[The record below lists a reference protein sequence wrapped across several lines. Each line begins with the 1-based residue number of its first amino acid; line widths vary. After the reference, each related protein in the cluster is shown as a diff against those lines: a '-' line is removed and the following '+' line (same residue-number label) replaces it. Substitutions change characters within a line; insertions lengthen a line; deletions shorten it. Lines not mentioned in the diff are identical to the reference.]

1 MSINLETVLALL
13 LLTIVGGI
21 PAAAGQNVLSTST
34 TVASNIID
42 LVDNVTESGGGGEE
56 EEETESPLPLEA
68 LEDQS
73 SSPFVDNVTES
84 GGGGEEEEETESPL
98 PLEALE
104 DQSSSPFVDNVTESG
119 GGGEEEEETES
130 PLPLEA
136 LEDQSSS
143 PFVDNVTES
152 GGGAGGE
159 DEEKTE
165 SPLPLEALEDQSSST
180 SVNGDDDTSSVT
192 AGDSTLIN
200 EVELNPSGNDME
212 EGEWIELYNPTSVD
226 INISG
231 FEITPSF
238 QSPTIKLPPDAVI
251 EAGETY
257 VIKLDRPILSNTG
270 ESLVLANA
278 TGDIQDRT
286 PSLVDR
292 SDDDHTWQRIPDGNN
307 EWQFV
312 QNTEGNPNDDDPDTL
327 STILDSVYSG
337 SDVECLGSAG
347 CIEGVA
353 TRIVDGDTLYVR
365 ANGTVYKVD
374 LALTEAPSRNEEMF
388 AESTAFT
395 RDLCLGS
402 TVLVDQDDMLPTS
415 NSGVTGVVYCS
426 SSNLN
431 SELLDNGYAELK
443 TEQCATSE
451 FANEPWVK
459 DHGC

>member
-13 LLTIVGGI
+13 LLPIVGSI
-21 PAAAGQNVLSTST
+21 PSAAGQNALSTT
-34 TVASNIID
+34 TASDIID
-42 LVDNVTESGGGGEE
+42 LVDNVTESEEGGGEE
-56 EEETESPLPLEA
+56 ET
-68 LEDQS
+68 LEDQT

-84 GGGGEEEEETESPL
+84 EEGEEEGGGEEET
-98 PLEALE
+98 LE
-104 DQSSSPFVDNVTESG
+104 DQTSSPFVND
-119 GGGEEEEETES
+119 
-130 PLPLEA
+130 A
-136 LEDQSSS
+136 
-143 PFVDNVTES
+143 
-152 GGGAGGE
+152 
-159 DEEKTE
+159 
-165 SPLPLEALEDQSSST
+165 
-180 SVNGDDDTSSVT
+180 DDDTSSVIE
-192 AGDSTLIN
+192 GESTVMIN

-212 EGEWIELYNPTSVD
+212 EGEWIELYNPTAED

-238 QSPTIKLPPDAVI
+238 QSPTIELPPDAVI

-257 VIKLDRPILSNTG
+257 VIEIDRPMLSNTG

-292 SDDDHTWQRIPDGNN
+292 SDDDRTWQRIPDGNN

-312 QNTEGNPNDDDPDTL
+312 ENTQGNSNDDPDTL

-337 SDVECLGSAG
+337 SDVECLGSAS
-347 CIEGVA
+347 CIEGMA

-365 ANGTVYKVD
+365 ANSTVYKVD
-374 LALTEAPSRNEEMF
+374 LALVEAPSRTEEMF
-388 AESTAFT
+388 VESTAFT

-402 TVLVDQDDMLPTS
+402 TVLVDQDDMLLTS
-415 NSGVTGVVYCS
+415 NSGLIGVVYCS

-431 SELLDNGYAELK
+431 SELLDNGYAELE
-443 TEQCATSE
+443 TEQCTTSE
-451 FANEPWVK
+451 FANERWVK

>member
-1 MSINLETVLALL
+1 
-13 LLTIVGGI
+13 
-21 PAAAGQNVLSTST
+21 
-34 TVASNIID
+34 
-42 LVDNVTESGGGGEE
+42 
-56 EEETESPLPLEA
+56 
-68 LEDQS
+68 
-73 SSPFVDNVTES
+73 
-84 GGGGEEEEETESPL
+84 
-98 PLEALE
+98 
-104 DQSSSPFVDNVTESG
+104 
-119 GGGEEEEETES
+119 
-130 PLPLEA
+130 
-136 LEDQSSS
+136 
-143 PFVDNVTES
+143 
-152 GGGAGGE
+152 
-159 DEEKTE
+159 
-165 SPLPLEALEDQSSST
+165 
-180 SVNGDDDTSSVT
+180 
-192 AGDSTLIN
+192 LIN

-312 QNTEGNPNDDDPDTL
+312 QNTEGNPNDDDSDSRSTTLDSVQNTEGNPNDDPDTL

-415 NSGVTGVVYCS
+415 NSGVTGVIYCS

>member
-1 MSINLETVLALL
+1 VFLVTKRIYIMSINLETVLALL

-42 LVDNVTESGGGGEE
+42 LVDNVTESEAGGGE

-84 GGGGEEEEETESPL
+84 EAGGGEEEE
-98 PLEALE
+98 
-104 DQSSSPFVDNVTESG
+104 
-119 GGGEEEEETES
+119 
-130 PLPLEA
+130 
-136 LEDQSSS
+136 
-143 PFVDNVTES
+143 
-152 GGGAGGE
+152 
-159 DEEKTE
+159 TE

-312 QNTEGNPNDDDPDTL
+312 QNTEGNSNDDDSDTRSTTLDSEEDTPSNPNDDPDTL

-347 CIEGVA
+347 CIEGVG

>member
-21 PAAAGQNVLSTST
+21 PAAAGQNALSTST

-42 LVDNVTESGGGGEE
+42 LVDNVTESGGGGEG

-84 GGGGEEEEETESPL
+84 GGGGE
-98 PLEALE
+98 
-104 DQSSSPFVDNVTESG
+104 
-119 GGGEEEEETES
+119 GEEE
-130 PLPLEA
+130 
-136 LEDQSSS
+136 
-143 PFVDNVTES
+143 
-152 GGGAGGE
+152 
-159 DEEKTE
+159 TE

-180 SVNGDDDTSSVT
+180 SVNGADDTSSVT

-312 QNTEGNPNDDDPDTL
+312 QNTEGNPNDDDSDTRSTTLDSEEDTPSNPNDDPDTL

-365 ANGTVYKVD
+365 ANGTVYKVN

>member
-1 MSINLETVLALL
+1 VFLVTKRIYIMSINLETVLALL

-21 PAAAGQNVLSTST
+21 PAAAGQNALSTST

-42 LVDNVTESGGGGEE
+42 LVDNVTESGVGGEE
-56 EEETESPLPLEA
+56 EE
-68 LEDQS
+68 
-73 SSPFVDNVTES
+73 
-84 GGGGEEEEETESPL
+84 
-98 PLEALE
+98 
-104 DQSSSPFVDNVTESG
+104 
-119 GGGEEEEETES
+119 
-130 PLPLEA
+130 
-136 LEDQSSS
+136 
-143 PFVDNVTES
+143 
-152 GGGAGGE
+152 
-159 DEEKTE
+159 TE

-312 QNTEGNPNDDDPDTL
+312 QNTEGNSNDDDSDTRSTTLDSEEDTPSNPNDDPDTL

-365 ANGTVYKVD
+365 ANATVYKVD

>member
-21 PAAAGQNVLSTST
+21 PAAAGQNALSTST

-42 LVDNVTESGGGGEE
+42 LVDNVTESGVGGE

-84 GGGGEEEEETESPL
+84 GGGG
-98 PLEALE
+98 
-104 DQSSSPFVDNVTESG
+104 
-119 GGGEEEEETES
+119 GEEEE
-130 PLPLEA
+130 
-136 LEDQSSS
+136 
-143 PFVDNVTES
+143 
-152 GGGAGGE
+152 
-159 DEEKTE
+159 TE

-312 QNTEGNPNDDDPDTL
+312 QNTEGNSNDDDSDTRSTTLDSEEDTPSNPNDDPDTL

>member
-1 MSINLETVLALL
+1 VFLVTKRIYIMSINLETVLALL

-21 PAAAGQNVLSTST
+21 PTAAGQNVLSTST

-42 LVDNVTESGGGGEE
+42 LVDNVTESEAGGGEEEETESPLPLEALEDQSSSPFVDNVTESEAGGGE

-84 GGGGEEEEETESPL
+84 GVGGEEEE
-98 PLEALE
+98 
-104 DQSSSPFVDNVTESG
+104 
-119 GGGEEEEETES
+119 
-130 PLPLEA
+130 
-136 LEDQSSS
+136 
-143 PFVDNVTES
+143 
-152 GGGAGGE
+152 
-159 DEEKTE
+159 TE

-312 QNTEGNPNDDDPDTL
+312 QNTEGNSNDDDSDTRSTTLDSEEDTPSNPNDDPDTL